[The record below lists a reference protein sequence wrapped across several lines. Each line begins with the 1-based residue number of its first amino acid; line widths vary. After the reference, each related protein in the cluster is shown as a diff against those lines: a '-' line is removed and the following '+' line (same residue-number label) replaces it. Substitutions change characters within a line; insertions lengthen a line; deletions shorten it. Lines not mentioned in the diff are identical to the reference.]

1 MRTAY
6 GNIFTFYLPTKIIHG
21 ANSVKE
27 TGEEFKK
34 LGAKK
39 ALIVTDKGVKNAGL
53 IDGVLESFQKCGV
66 PHAIFDEVEED
77 PGGSTV
83 AKGAEFALREKCDG
97 IVVVGGGSPICAG
110 RAIGIV
116 ATNGG
121 KIREYTGDNAALKP
135 PLPVI
140 AIPTT
145 AGSGAEVSQFIPLK
159 EEEER
164 TRIVV
169 GSPLCFPKAA
179 ILDPLLLRGL
189 PFAQFVAS
197 GVDALAHAIEAYLT
211 TLCTPITDA
220 LALQAVGMIYENLR
234 PAATSDDLDAKE
246 KCLIG
251 STLANMACGNARLG
265 LVHTITS
272 PMEGMF
278 KITHGF
284 AVGILLPYVMEF
296 NLPASYHRFAAL
308 ARAMGAPEG
317 AKAVE
322 DLARAAVNRVKDLYV
337 DVGFPRK
344 YSDAQ
349 VDPKAIPQI
358 ARLVTGGLY
367 DAGNLA
373 KEHPMN
379 APVPSCNIRKA
390 TITDVIG
397 LLEKAFQGWDL

>member
-1 MRTAY
+1 
-6 GNIFTFYLPTKIIHG
+6 
-21 ANSVKE
+21 
-27 TGEEFKK
+27 
-34 LGAKK
+34 
-39 ALIVTDKGVKNAGL
+39 
-53 IDGVLESFQKCGV
+53 
-66 PHAIFDEVEED
+66 
-77 PGGSTV
+77 
-83 AKGAEFALREKCDG
+83 
-97 IVVVGGGSPICAG
+97 
-110 RAIGIV
+110 
-116 ATNGG
+116 
-121 KIREYTGDNAALKP
+121 
-135 PLPVI
+135 
-140 AIPTT
+140 
-145 AGSGAEVSQFIPLK
+145 
-159 EEEER
+159 
-164 TRIVV
+164 
-169 GSPLCFPKAA
+169 
-179 ILDPLLLRGL
+179 
-189 PFAQFVAS
+189 
-197 GVDALAHAIEAYLT
+197 
-211 TLCTPITDA
+211 
-220 LALQAVGMIYENLR
+220 
-234 PAATSDDLDAKE
+234 
-246 KCLIG
+246 
-251 STLANMACGNARLG
+251 
-265 LVHTITS
+265 
-272 PMEGMF
+272 MEGMF